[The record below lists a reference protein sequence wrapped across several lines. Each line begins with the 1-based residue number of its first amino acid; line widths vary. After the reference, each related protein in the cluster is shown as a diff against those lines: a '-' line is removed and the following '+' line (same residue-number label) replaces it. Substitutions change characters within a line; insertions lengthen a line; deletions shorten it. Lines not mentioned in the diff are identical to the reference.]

1 MRIILY
7 LLQKE
12 FIQIFRNKSMLP
24 IMFVMPIVQLLVLS
38 FAATFEMKNI
48 KINITDNDHSSTSRA
63 LISKFRGSPF
73 YTVVNYS
80 DAYKWAENDLK
91 TNKADMILQI
101 PQNFERELAREN
113 KAKLQLTINAIN
125 GSAAGLMNAY
135 TFSIIRDFNRNL
147 IIETYGTE
155 LDMPVQTSTLYW
167 FNPEL
172 NYKTYMVPGILVLLV
187 TIIGMF
193 LSSMNVVREKEIGT
207 IEQINV
213 TPIHKYQFI
222 AGKLIPFWIIAMF
235 ELAFGLLIAK
245 IVFALPILGS
255 LGVVFSVAAIYILV
269 VLAIGLFVSTISN
282 TQQQAMF
289 IAWFFM
295 LVFIMMSGL
304 FTPVESMPVWARQ
317 FNTINPIAYFIKVM
331 RMVLLKGSG
340 FADIL
345 HEIFSLALYAII
357 VLTLAVNLYKKK
369 N

>member
-1 MRIILY
+1 MRIIFY

-12 FIQIFRNKSMLP
+12 FIQIFRNKTMLP

-63 LISKFRGSPF
+63 LISKFQGSPF
-73 YTVVNYS
+73 YTIVNYS
-80 DAYKWAENDLK
+80 AAYKIAENDLK
-91 TNKADMILQI
+91 TNKADMILQL
-101 PQNFERELAREN
+101 PQNFERDLAREN
-113 KAKLQLTINAIN
+113 KAKLQITINAIN
-125 GSAAGLMNAY
+125 GSAAGLMSAY
-135 TFSIIRDFNRNL
+135 TFSIIKDFNRNL
-147 IIETYGTE
+147 IIETYGSE
-155 LDMPVQTSTLYW
+155 LDMPVQTATLYW

-245 IVFALPILGS
+245 LVFSLPILGS
-255 LGVVFSVAAIYILV
+255 LGVIFSVAAVYILV
-269 VLAIGLFVSTISN
+269 VLGIGLFVSTISN

-304 FTPVESMPVWARQ
+304 FTPVESMPLWAQQ
-317 FNTINPIAYFIKVM
+317 FNIINPIAYFIKVM

-340 FADIL
+340 FADVL
-345 HEIFSLALYAII
+345 QQLFSLVLYAII
-357 VLTLAVNLYKKK
+357 ILTLAVNLYKKK